1 MLHGTGGHTQLSDD
15 DDEARVPTT
24 CEQAVQVL
32 AKVKQGA
39 LGQGHKGIHVL
50 YYRDENWYCIQQEF
64 GRAWCERY
72 VHTCRQ

>member
-1 MLHGTGGHTQLSDD
+1 MLHGTGGHTQLSDG

-39 LGQGHKGIHVL
+39 LGQGHQGIHVL
-50 YYRDENWYCIQQEF
+50 YTVLPRRKLVLYTAGIWT
-64 GRAWCERY
+64 GM
-72 VHTCRQ
+72 V

>member
-39 LGQGHKGIHVL
+39 LGQGYQGIHVL
-50 YYRDENWYCIQQEF
+50 YTVLPRRKLVLYTAGIWT
-64 GRAWCERY
+64 GM
-72 VHTCRQ
+72 V